1 MVDSAQP
8 SSNPT
13 VELHGDEFWPLSG
26 NPFFDV
32 VLSKS
37 HLKPLYQ
44 MMIPSKLHPILPSC
58 SILTVLTFAGK
69 SWEMTWNGSH
79 KTTKSLDRKSW
90 KAFIDD
96 NNLKVGDGCVF
107 ELTECSSTR
116 LVFRVQI
123 LRGDIPAE
131 LLAKVIGE
139 DAEKSI
145 VL

>member
-1 MVDSAQP
+1 M
-8 SSNPT
+8 
-13 VELHGDEFWPLSG
+13 
-26 NPFFDV
+26 
-32 VLSKS
+32 
-37 HLKPLYQ
+37 
-44 MMIPSKLHPILPSC
+44 
-58 SILTVLTFAGK
+58 VLTFAGK

-79 KTTKSLDRKSW
+79 KTTKSLCRKSW

-107 ELTECSSTR
+107 ELTECNSTR
-116 LVFRVQI
+116 LIFRVQI
-123 LRGDIPAE
+123 LRGDIPDE

>member
-1 MVDSAQP
+1 
-8 SSNPT
+8 
-13 VELHGDEFWPLSG
+13 
-26 NPFFDV
+26 
-32 VLSKS
+32 
-37 HLKPLYQ
+37 
-44 MMIPSKLHPILPSC
+44 
-58 SILTVLTFAGK
+58 
-69 SWEMTWNGSH
+69 MTWNGSH

-90 KAFIDD
+90 KAFVDD
-96 NNLKVGDGCVF
+96 NNLKAGDGCVF